1 MIPMDEI
8 VSVTS
13 RSVDRALEEGLSH
26 FDEGR
31 YEEALAVFEKALKR
45 LGPQMDL
52 YHWKGIALRH
62 LGRLNEA
69 IRALEIS
76 SRSEAPEGSVYE
88 LAVLLC
94 DENLDPPRGERMLT
108 ELSDKGDLPARE
120 YLAHRA
126 YEEGRF
132 AEVVAL
138 ARDARPAEADSQ
150 WPDSVECLETLEGI
164 ALTELGRLDEAR
176 FHLKKAARKSPGC
189 ASHLTNLGRVYQL
202 EGRYAR
208 ALKYYMR
215 AIELDPDDPIPR
227 VNLAHLYEEMD
238 RMETARAM
246 FRSLYE
252 GFGDDPAVLEDYA
265 RFLARHGQLADAT
278 RLVEQALA
286 QDGEERDDDLA
297 AFLGWLALD
306 AGDSA
311 RAREIWEDQIRGHP
325 DAFAARHYLAGLL
338 AQSGETTRA
347 LDLLEDAGRID
358 AVAARNWC
366 VRPDGEV
373 EPCFA
378 SIAAHPRFQ
387 RVAGLAGD
395 ADSAG

>member
-1 MIPMDEI
+1 MDEI

-13 RSVDRALEEGLSH
+13 RTVDRALQEGLNH

-31 YEEALAVFEKALKR
+31 YEEALRVFEEALAR

-52 YHWKGIALRH
+52 YHWKGVTLRH
-62 LGRLNEA
+62 LGRLREA
-69 IRALEIS
+69 IEALEVS
-76 SRSEAPEGSVYE
+76 AGAETPEGSLYE
-88 LAVLLC
+88 LAVLLLE
-94 DENLDPPRGERMLT
+94 ENVDSARGLRILED
-108 ELSDKGDLPARE
+108 LSGQGDLPARE

-138 ARDARPAEADSQ
+138 ARDDRPAEAESQ

-227 VNLAHLYEEMD
+227 VNLAHLYEEME
-238 RMETARAM
+238 RIETARTM

-278 RLVEQALA
+278 RLVEQTLA
-286 QDGEERDDDLA
+286 RDGEERDDDLA
-297 AFLGWLALD
+297 AFLGWLAMD

-311 RAREIWEDQIRGHP
+311 RAQAIWEDQIQGHP

-347 LDLLEDAGRID
+347 LDLLEDTVRID

-395 ADSAG
+395 ADSAV

>member
-1 MIPMDEI
+1 MIPMSEI

-76 SRSEAPEGSVYE
+76 SKSEAPEGSVYE

-94 DENLDPPRGERMLT
+94 DENLDPPRGERLLT

-126 YEEGRF
+126 YEESRF
-132 AEVVAL
+132 DQVVAL
-138 ARDARPAEADSQ
+138 ARAPRDPEAESQ
-150 WPDSVECLETLEGI
+150 WPDSAECLETLEGI
-164 ALTELGRLDEAR
+164 ALTEMGHLDEAR
-176 FHLKKAARKSPGC
+176 FQLKRAARKSPGC

-202 EGRYAR
+202 ENRYGR
-208 ALKYYMR
+208 ALKAYMR
-215 AIELDPDDPIPR
+215 AIELDPDDAVPR
-227 VNLAHLYEEMD
+227 INLAHLYEEMGQV
-238 RMETARAM
+238 ERAKTM

-265 RFLARHGQLADAT
+265 RFLARQGQLPDAQ
-278 RLVEQALA
+278 RLVEQAL
-286 QDGEERDDDLA
+286 QEQGEEEPDDDLA

-306 AGDSA
+306 AGD
-311 RAREIWEDQIRGHP
+311 RPKAREIWEAQVAARP

-338 AQSGETTRA
+338 AETGEAARA

-358 AVAARNWC
+358 AVAARHWC

-378 SIAAHPRFQ
+378 AIAGDPRFK
-387 RVAGLAGD
+387 RVAGLADDG
-395 ADSAG
+395 S

>member
-1 MIPMDEI
+1 MDEI

-13 RSVDRALEEGLSH
+13 RSVDRALQAGLNH

-31 YEEALAVFEKALKR
+31 YEEALGVFEEALAR
-45 LGPQMDL
+45 LGSQMDL
-52 YHWKGIALRH
+52 YHWKGVTLRH
-62 LGRLNEA
+62 LGRLREA
-69 IRALEIS
+69 IEALEVS
-76 SRSEAPEGSVYE
+76 ARAETPEGSLYE
-88 LAVLLC
+88 LAVLLLE
-94 DENLDPPRGERMLT
+94 ENVDSARGLKILED
-108 ELSDKGDLPARE
+108 LSGQGDLPARE

-138 ARDARPAEADSQ
+138 ARDERPPQADSQ

-227 VNLAHLYEEMD
+227 VNLAHLYEEME
-238 RMETARAM
+238 RLETARAM

-286 QDGEERDDDLA
+286 EDGEERDDDLA

-311 RAREIWEDQIRGHP
+311 RAREIWEEQIQAHP
-325 DAFAARHYLAGLL
+325 GAFAARHYLAGLL
-338 AQSGETTRA
+338 AQNGETTRA

-378 SIAAHPRFQ
+378 SIASNPRFQ
-387 RVAGLAGD
+387 RVAGLDSD
-395 ADSAG
+395 ADTAG

>member
-1 MIPMDEI
+1 MDEI

-13 RSVDRALEEGLSH
+13 RNADRALQEGLAH

-31 YEEALAVFEKALKR
+31 YEEALAVFDAALAR

-52 YHWKGIALRH
+52 NHWKGVALRH
-62 LGRLNEA
+62 LGRLREA
-69 IRALEIS
+69 IEALELS
-76 SRSEAPEGSVYE
+76 AGAEAPEGSLYE
-88 LAVLLC
+88 LAVLLLE
-94 DENLDPPRGERMLT
+94 ENVDSARGLKILED
-108 ELSDKGDLPARE
+108 LSARDDMPARE

-132 AEVVAL
+132 ADVVAL
-138 ARDARPAEADSQ
+138 ARLPVPAGADSQ

-164 ALTELGRLDEAR
+164 ALTEMGHLEEAR

-202 EGRYAR
+202 EGRHAR

-215 AIELDPDDPIPR
+215 GIELDPDDPIPR
-227 VNLAHLYEEMD
+227 VNLAHLYEEMG
-238 RMETARAM
+238 RTETARTM

-265 RFLARHGQLADAT
+265 RFLARHGQLPDAT

-286 QDGEERDDDLA
+286 AQGEERDDDLA

-306 AGDSA
+306 AGEPE
-311 RAREIWEDQIRGHP
+311 RARSIWEEQVQSRPG
-325 DAFAARHYLAGLL
+325 AFAARHYLAGLL
-338 AQSGETTRA
+338 AERGETGRA
-347 LDLLEDAGRID
+347 LDLLEDAVRID

-378 SIAAHPRFQ
+378 GLAGHPRFQ
-387 RVAGLAGD
+387 RVVGAAGD
-395 ADSAG
+395 ADAGR